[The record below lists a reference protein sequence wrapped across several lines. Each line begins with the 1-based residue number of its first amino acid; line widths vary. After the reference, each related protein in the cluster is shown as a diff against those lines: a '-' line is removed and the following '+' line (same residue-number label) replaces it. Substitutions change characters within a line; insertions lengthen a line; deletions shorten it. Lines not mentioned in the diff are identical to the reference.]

1 MSIERPFGDGEHRR
15 LSVEH
20 VALTTVGDLP
30 GKVVN
35 PFRMPVGDV
44 ENVGESGDGP
54 DGKNLLVGSVAE
66 LVTAVV
72 SCVGV

>member
-1 MSIERPFGDGEHRR
+1 MSVESTFSDGEYRR

-44 ENVGESGDGP
+44 ENVGESGNGP

-66 LVTAVV
+66 LVTTVV